1 MKRFAKVAVDKA
13 AFGYDRPYDYGIP
26 QELLASARE
35 GARVVVP
42 FGSGNRRRQG
52 IILSLWEREEN
63 AGLAQAPSGSP
74 SSAGGGEPEV
84 ALSRIKPIVRVLD
97 DPPLLGPEQL
107 HLVHRLVNT
116 TFCTYY
122 DAVKL
127 LIPTGVDFSIQ
138 SRYQLNRQW
147 EGDMQTLSPLEQ
159 RTADLLRGKRQPV
172 EAHKLC
178 QALELDSAVPL
189 DQMAQKGLLL
199 RTEDARRRVG
209 DESVTMV
216 RLTAEALEGD
226 LLSGRFT
233 EKQRQVIE
241 LLSTAGA
248 AAIKEIG
255 YYTSATRAVTD
266 GLQRRG
272 VVEYFEN
279 LVYRTPFKAS
289 GRQESPDKIL
299 LTPEQQEAYD
309 QLSASAD
316 SGKPSVTLLQGVTG
330 SGKTSVY
337 LKLLQHVL
345 EQGRTAIVMVP
356 EIGLTP
362 QLIARFQTYF
372 GDRVALLH
380 SGLSMGE
387 RVDEW
392 RRLREGKAD
401 IAVGTRS
408 AVFAPLDNIGLIIMD
423 EEQEGSYKSDSN
435 PRYHAREVAKLRCVW
450 HSCPLLLA
458 SATPTVESSY
468 FARKGR
474 YGLVKLTQRYGDAA
488 LPQVAV
494 VDMREEETDGSPSSL
509 SGVLREEIRANLDRG
524 EQTILLI
531 NRRGYNTVVK
541 CAQCGEVASCPNCS
555 IALTYHRANGRLMC
569 HYCGYSQAISDSCP
583 KCGSRYIQYAGAGT
597 QKLEEELNALYPDA
611 RVLRMDLDTT
621 MAKFSHQKY
630 FAQFA
635 AGEYDLMVGTQ
646 MVAKG
651 LDFPNVT
658 LVGVLSADATLFG
671 NDFKCYEKTF
681 SLLTQVVGRCG
692 RADKP
697 GRAYIQTFSPDNP
710 VIGMAA
716 DQDYEAFYH
725 SELINRKL
733 MLYPPFCDLCCIG
746 FSGEDEAETHS
757 ASAAFLQLLTARAR
771 ADYPDLPLRL
781 IGPTPSG
788 LYKLSN
794 KYRFKLLVKCRND
807 RSYREMLSLVLK
819 DFAAD
824 RRYKKVSLS
833 VDMHFDGAL

>member
-13 AFGYDRPYDYGIP
+13 TFGYDRLYDYGIP
-26 QELLASARE
+26 QELIATVRE
-35 GARVVVP
+35 GARVLVP

-52 IILSLWEREEN
+52 VVLSLWEREE
-63 AGLAQAPSGSP
+63 LSGGPAESGVNHP
-74 SSAGGGEPEV
+74 GEPPEPEI
-84 ALSRIKPIVRVLD
+84 ALSKIKPILRVLD

-107 HLVHRLVNT
+107 QLIHRLVNT

-127 LIPTGVDFSIQ
+127 LIPTGVNFDILSC
-138 SRYQLNRQW
+138 YQLNRQW
-147 EGDMQTLSPLEQ
+147 EGDLDSLSPLERQ
-159 RTADLLRGKRQPV
+159 AADLLKGKKKPV
-172 EAHKLC
+172 EGQKLC
-178 QALELDSAVPL
+178 QTLGLETAALL
-189 DQMAQKGLLL
+189 DQMAQKGVLL
-199 RTEDARRRVG
+199 RTEDAKRRVG

-226 LLSGRFT
+226 LLGGRFT

-266 GLQRRG
+266 GLLRRG

-279 LVYRTPFKAS
+279 LVYRTPVKAS
-289 GRQESPDKIL
+289 GRRENPDRIV

-309 QLSASAD
+309 RLAASAD
-316 SGKPSVTLLQGVTG
+316 GGKPSVTLLQGVTG

-337 LKLLQHVL
+337 LKLLHHVV

-362 QLIARFQTYF
+362 QLITRFQTYF

-392 RRLREGKAD
+392 RRLREGRAD
-401 IAVGTRS
+401 IVVGTRS

-474 YGLVKLTQRYGDAA
+474 YGLARLTQRYGDAV

-509 SGVLREEIRANLDRG
+509 SGVLREEIRANLEKG

-555 IALTYHRANGRLMC
+555 IALTYHKANGRLMC
-569 HYCGYSQAISDSCP
+569 HYCGYSQALSDSCQ
-583 KCGSRYIQYAGAGT
+583 KCGSKYIQYTGAGT
-597 QKLEEELNALYPDA
+597 QKLEDELNALFPAA
-611 RVLRMDLDTT
+611 RILRMDLDTT

-630 FAQFA
+630 FSQFA
-635 AGEYDLMVGTQ
+635 AGEYDIMVGTQ

-746 FSGEDEAETHS
+746 FSGEGEEETHN
-757 ASAAFLQLLTARAR
+757 ASTDFLRLLTGRAK
-771 ADYPDLPLRL
+771 ADYPALPLRL

-794 KYRFKLLVKCRND
+794 KYRFKLLIKCRND
-807 RSYREMLSLVLK
+807 RSFREMLSAVLK
-819 DFAAD
+819 DFGLD

-833 VDMHFDGAL
+833 VDMYFDGAL